1 MASLSECERALV
13 SLAARLAE
21 VDEDV
26 RRRHTPERDL
36 VCRVRD
42 LQTVFAG
49 RLGPDG
55 LHDLHQTEVE
65 GVVQD
70 ADVRITVTSD
80 DLCALVAGDL
90 PVGTA
95 WATGRLRV
103 QAPLRDVLRLRSL
116 L

>member
-1 MASLSECERALV
+1 MASFSECERALV
-13 SLAARLAE
+13 SLAERLADI
-21 VDEDV
+21 DEGV

-36 VCRVRD
+36 VCRVTD
-42 LQTVFAG
+42 LETVFLG
-49 RLGPDG
+49 RIGPDG
-55 LHDLHQTEVE
+55 LHDLRHTEQSASAPE
-65 GVVQD
+65 
-70 ADVRITVTSD
+70 ADVRITVASD

-90 PVGTA
+90 APATA